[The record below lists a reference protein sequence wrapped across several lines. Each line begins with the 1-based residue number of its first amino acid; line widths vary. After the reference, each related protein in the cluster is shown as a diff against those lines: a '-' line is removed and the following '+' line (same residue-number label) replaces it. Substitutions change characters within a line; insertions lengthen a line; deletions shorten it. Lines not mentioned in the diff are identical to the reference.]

1 MAINT
6 TEQRYDIDGDE
17 MILPL
22 THAGLVS
29 IEHVVTKK
37 EGSLK
42 KGAIVKAGHNAT
54 GTVGFALAAGDVG
67 DTIPVCI
74 RCNLVDFPGVGSD
87 LVAGDRIV
95 SPEFKNMIRQKKM
108 SDWRIDR
115 AVGIVHEDASANATR
130 IKLVFV
136 HD

>member
-6 TEQRYDIDGDE
+6 TEQRYDRDGDE

-29 IEHVVTKK
+29 IDYTITEKNTTI
-37 EGSLK
+37 K
-42 KGAIVKAGHNAT
+42 KGALVKAGHNHT
-54 GTVGFALAAGDVG
+54 GCIGFALAEGSTK

-74 RCNLVDFPGVGSD
+74 RCNLVDFPGIGSNV
-87 LVAGDRIV
+87 VAGDRIV
-95 SPEFKNMIRQKKM
+95 SPDFKNIIRQKKV
-108 SDWRIDR
+108 SDWRMDR
-115 AVGIVHEDASANATR
+115 AIGIVHEDADVNATR